1 MVLLSSSSSMV
12 DILPRFQ
19 MSAGNP
25 MTLGDLQCVR
35 GQHHAGLADGG
46 EIYKDE
52 EPETK
57 ASELD
62 DGK

>member
-1 MVLLSSSSSMV
+1 
-12 DILPRFQ
+12 
-19 MSAGNP
+19 

-62 DGK
+62 DGN